1 MRQQLVYV
9 ALLDTGSKPLAGFSR
24 LATTVVKVLV
34 TVKTDMLPETLA
46 ADPFF
51 EPIGHIRTVFD
62 AMQVMRKA
70 CNLYGFSIFSVLNL
84 PNAKPGAPELLSRM
98 AVISSW
104 PPEMICEYDRLG
116 LGTDSPV
123 FTRLRTR
130 IAPLVFKVDDVN
142 NMRPT
147 ADSVKSASELFGR
160 YGLTMGV
167 YYPVYDSRGHRFSV
181 SFMGDRDALTSEE
194 VLTLAMFSTLIVEQL
209 SKISAT
215 ENSSKT
221 DLNTR
226 EIEVLQWIAEGKTSA
241 EIAQITG
248 LSEHTVNHYATIA
261 TQKLGCSNRTQAVVR
276 AIRLGIFE

>member
-1 MRQQLVYV
+1 M
-9 ALLDTGSKPLAGFSR
+9 
-24 LATTVVKVLV
+24 
-34 TVKTDMLPETLA
+34 TVKPDMLPETFA

-70 CNLYGFSIFSVLNL
+70 CNLYRFSIFSVLNL
-84 PNAKPGAPELLSRM
+84 PNAKPGSTELLSRM
-98 AVISSW
+98 SIISSW
-104 PPEMICEYDRLG
+104 PPEMIGDYDRLG
-116 LGTDSPV
+116 LGNDSPV
-123 FTRLRTR
+123 FKRLRTQ
-130 IAPLVFKVDDVN
+130 ITPLVFQVSDVN
-142 NMRPT
+142 NMRLT
-147 ADSVKSASELFGR
+147 TDAVKNASELFGR

-167 YYPVYDSRGHRFSV
+167 YYPVYDSRGQRFSV

-194 VLTLAMFSTLIVEQL
+194 ILTLAMFSTLIVEQL

-215 ENSSKT
+215 ESSGKT
-221 DLNTR
+221 DLNSR

-276 AIRLGIFE
+276 AIRLGVFD

>member
-1 MRQQLVYV
+1 M
-9 ALLDTGSKPLAGFSR
+9 
-24 LATTVVKVLV
+24 
-34 TVKTDMLPETLA
+34 TVKPDMLPETLA

-98 AVISSW
+98 AIISSW
-104 PPEMICEYDRLG
+104 PPELIADYDRLG
-116 LGTDSPV
+116 LGNDSPV
-123 FTRLRTR
+123 FKRLRTR
-130 IAPLVFKVDDVN
+130 IAPLVFQVDDVN
-142 NMRPT
+142 NMRST
-147 ADSVKSASELFGR
+147 MDSVKNASELFGR
-160 YGLTMGV
+160 HGLTMGV
-167 YYPVYDSRGHRFSV
+167 YYPVYDSRGRRFSV
-181 SFMGDRDALTSEE
+181 SFMGNRDALTSEE
-194 VLTLAMFSTLIVEQL
+194 ILTLAMFSTLMVEQL

-215 ENSSKT
+215 ESSSKT
-221 DLNTR
+221 DLNSR

-276 AIRLGIFE
+276 AIRLGVFD

>member
-1 MRQQLVYV
+1 MHQNLVYV
-9 ALLDTGSKPLAGFSR
+9 LLLDSGSKPLAGFCL
-24 LATTVVKVLV
+24 LATKVV
-34 TVKTDMLPETLA
+34 TVLMTVKPDMLPVTLA

-51 EPIGHIRTVFD
+51 EPIGLIRTVFD

-70 CNLYGFSIFSVLNL
+70 CNLYGFSIFSVLSL

-98 AVISSW
+98 AIISSW
-104 PPEMICEYDRLG
+104 PPELIGDYDRLG
-116 LGTDSPV
+116 LGNDSPV
-123 FTRLRTR
+123 LKRLRTR
-130 IAPLVFKVDDVN
+130 IAPLVFQVDDIN
-142 NMRPT
+142 NMRST
-147 ADSVKSASELFGR
+147 TDSVKNASELFGR
-160 YGLTMGV
+160 FGLTMGV

-181 SFMGDRDALTSEE
+181 SFMGDRDPMTSEE
-194 VLTLAMFSTLIVEQL
+194 VLTLAMFSTLMVEQL

-221 DLNTR
+221 DLNSR

-261 TQKLGCSNRTQAVVR
+261 TQKLGCSNRTQTVVR
-276 AIRLGIFE
+276 AVRLGVFE